1 MRWSAQKRSAKRREY
16 AVYSVIIPVFNRAQW
31 IGRAVRSV
39 LAQDVDDYEVIVVDD
54 ASEDDTVGVVK
65 EAFGDG
71 VRVIE
76 LAQNSGVSAA
86 RNRGIEAA
94 RGEWLAFLDS
104 DDEWLADKL
113 LKQRRALAESGL
125 PVCHTDEIW
134 IRNGVRVN
142 PHKHHQKYGGDIFL
156 RALPLCVMSPSSI
169 VIHRDVFDQVGLFD
183 EALPACEDYELWLRI
198 AAQWSVCY
206 VPEKLIVKYGG
217 HADQLSQA
225 HYAMDRFRVYALDK
239 LLHTAQELDSEKRTA
254 ARGMLLRKARIVHR
268 GALKHDNVDLA
279 EHMAAYM
286 EQWK

>member
-76 LAQNSGVSAA
+76 LAQNRGVSAA

-142 PHKHHQKYGGDIFL
+142 PHKHHQKYEIG
-156 RALPLCVMSPSSI
+156 RAHV
-169 VIHRDVFDQVGLFD
+169 
-183 EALPACEDYELWLRI
+183 
-198 AAQWSVCY
+198 
-206 VPEKLIVKYGG
+206 
-217 HADQLSQA
+217 
-225 HYAMDRFRVYALDK
+225 
-239 LLHTAQELDSEKRTA
+239 
-254 ARGMLLRKARIVHR
+254 
-268 GALKHDNVDLA
+268 
-279 EHMAAYM
+279 
-286 EQWK
+286 